1 MRRAW
6 AAALAVVV
14 VVAALQAADNQL
26 TAEETK
32 QGWQLLFDGSD
43 PSGWVTKAGKPLP
56 SKAIQDGTLN
66 PHDTPRTGMIYTKE
80 KYGNFVLTCDYKMSK
95 DCNSGIFVRV
105 GDPKS
110 EVQTGLEI
118 QVEDTGAKEKPG
130 KNDGGALYDIV
141 APSKNMVK
149 PAGAWNHCEITA
161 DKNVIRIVLNGEEVV
176 NADLDKYTTPGQNLD
191 GGKNKYKK
199 AIKDFPREGLI
210 GLQDH
215 GHDCWFKNIKIKVLK

>member
-1 MRRAW
+1 VPVR
-6 AAALAVVV
+6 
-14 VVAALQAADNQL
+14 ADNQL
-26 TAEETK
+26 TPDEER
-32 QGWQLLFDGSD
+32 QGWQLLFDGKD
-43 PSGWVTKAGKPLP
+43 LSGWVMKNGQPAP
-56 SKAIQDGTLN
+56 STAIQDGMLN
-66 PHDTPRTGMIYTKE
+66 PHMQPRARVIYTKGR
-80 KYGNFVLTCDYKMSK
+80 YANFVLACDYKMSK
-95 DCNSGIFVRV
+95 GCNSGIFIRV

-118 QVEDTGAKEKPG
+118 QVEDTADKEMPG
-130 KNDGGALYDIV
+130 KNDGGALYDIL

-149 PAGAWNHCEITA
+149 PAGEWNHCEITA
-161 DKNVIRIVLNGEEVV
+161 DKNVIKVVLNGAEVI
-176 NADLDKYTTPGQNLD
+176 NADLDKYTKPGQNLD